1 MATPALSL
9 LVLLGAFPAPSWTP
23 PTIEERAIVEHALR
37 YSPLTID
44 RYRDPFALL
53 EVLRVE
59 QHPDIRWPAEF
70 RGASL
75 AVSYRESVW
84 KPAVVGDG
92 GLAKGWFQL
101 HRALHRA
108 CGSPDRSVPV
118 ASARCWM
125 WRVRV
130 TYEGKVQRRCRRDA
144 RRWARACSKKP
155 LDRETRKACRKLPQT
170 PREAD
175 RAAWI
180 ASWRWV
186 AKGGRFP
193 GCVIGDPR
201 LHLAQLRC
209 WQKGESHSG
218 VCRGYRGGWG
228 RSAAAAEDDEPWRS
242 NPADL

>member
-23 PTIEERAIVEHALR
+23 PTVEERAIVEHALR

-59 QHPDIRWPAEF
+59 SHPDIRWPAEF

-130 TYEGKVQRRCRRDA
+130 TYEGKTYPRCRR
-144 RRWARACSKKP
+144 
-155 LDRETRKACRKLPQT
+155 E
-170 PREAD
+170 E
-175 RAAWI
+175 RAAARVQGRRFDRQRAQRNGWV
-180 ASWRWV
+180 AAWRWV

-193 GCVIGDPR
+193 GCEVGRPR
-201 LHLAQLRC
+201 LHLAQLGC
-209 WQKGESHSG
+209 WQRGESHSG

-228 RSAAAAEDDEPWRS
+228 SVMLSEQR
-242 NPADL
+242 